1 MLVNPAAMAIPKP
14 LPSNRH
20 SKNIFMISSIVAF
33 MAVACWLV
41 AAFCFFKAWDTRRMD
56 AAKYRAWQA
65 GLRDAKYMENATP
78 PSAEP
83 DAVPLPPS
91 S

>member
-1 MLVNPAAMAIPKP
+1 
-14 LPSNRH
+14 
-20 SKNIFMISSIVAF
+20 MIGSIVTF

-41 AAFCFFKAWDTRRMD
+41 AAFCFFKVWDSRRMD

-65 GLRDAKYMENATP
+65 GLADAKIVTGATP
-78 PSAEP
+78 PIASPEP
-83 DAVPLPPS
+83 VPPPPS